1 MYQHK
6 ISYLINNLIKLYTK
20 TVNTYSNNINKYNF
34 NHFLIKQV
42 EIILIIPS
50 NNNNIHRFIIIL
62 ILIEKLF
69 NNKVI
74 FITDKR
80 TLSKSI
86 KIGCI
91 LNLHNELLIN
101 LLYLTTL
108 HSIPKFNNN
117 NIILN
122 LYKSEIVSYEL
133 KKIISH
139 LIFNLDKDINIYY
152 DYLGEFDYSFNII
165 FKTQIK
171 SILHNRLL
179 LNVLGYYFFN
189 TYILINNKLFEYTWN
204 DILLN
209 ELENNEI
216 EEDYIEENINNTD
229 DFIEDEYNIIGYN
242 DDEIMEYSDLI
253 INNIIINYKD
263 INL

>member
-6 ISYLINNLIKLYTK
+6 ITYLINNFIKLYTK
-20 TVNTYSNNINKYNF
+20 TINTYNYNINKNNF
-34 NHFLIKQV
+34 NYFLIKQV

-117 NIILN
+117 SIMLN
-122 LYKSEIVSYEL
+122 LYKSKIISYEL

-152 DYLGEFDYSFNII
+152 DYLGEFDYFFNII

-171 SILHNRLL
+171 SILHNKLI
-179 LNVLGYYFFN
+179 LNIFGYYFFN
-189 TYILINNKLFEYTWN
+189 TYILINNKLFENTWN
-204 DILLN
+204 DILLS
-209 ELENNEI
+209 ELENNDVE
-216 EEDYIEENINNTD
+216 EEDIEENIIDTED
-229 DFIEDEYNIIGYN
+229 LIENEYDIITNN
-242 DDEIMEYSDLI
+242 DDEVIVLNDLI